1 MGGGIAPQSAPGGVS
16 SDPDKTVA
24 LVLADHLL
32 RDHAQCG
39 LLEPVPFP
47 LGEEAARVMVA
58 GADAD
63 G

>member
-1 MGGGIAPQSAPGGVS
+1 MVDSM
-16 SDPDKTVA
+16 VA